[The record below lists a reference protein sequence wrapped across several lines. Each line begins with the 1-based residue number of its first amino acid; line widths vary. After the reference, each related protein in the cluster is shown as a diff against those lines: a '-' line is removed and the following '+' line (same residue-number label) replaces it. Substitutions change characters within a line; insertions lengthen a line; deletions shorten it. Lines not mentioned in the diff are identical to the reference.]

1 MDADL
6 NARPRVARPA
16 AVDRLEPAPLRA
28 VLRAEELRA
37 ALETLG
43 HGPVHLTFRHGAL
56 DLTSYEPAAA
66 VWETVFVEG
75 GVEGLSET
83 VRRRTLVDGGS
94 LQAALGPDDDVTLRL
109 AGNGALVVADVVLTP
124 SAGIVPDPPRP
135 DATGVLKQRLVLPT
149 SAGVK
154 LILRLD
160 GPNVCVPSAVRQRF
174 SDRQISSVSL
184 FERAGEWFISGV
196 RNGTPNVIV
205 VGAVGVY

>member
-6 NARPRVARPA
+6 HARPRVVRP
-16 AVDRLEPAPLRA
+16 AVDRPEPVPLRG
-28 VLRAEELRA
+28 VLRAEEVRA

-43 HGPVHLTFRHGAL
+43 RGPVHLTFRHGAV

-75 GVEGLSET
+75 AVEGLSET

-94 LQAALGPDDDVTLRL
+94 LQAALGQADKVTVRL

-135 DATGVLKQRLVLPT
+135 DATGVLQQRLVLPT

-174 SDRQISSVSL
+174 SDRQISTVSL
-184 FERAGEWFISGV
+184 FERAGDWFISGV